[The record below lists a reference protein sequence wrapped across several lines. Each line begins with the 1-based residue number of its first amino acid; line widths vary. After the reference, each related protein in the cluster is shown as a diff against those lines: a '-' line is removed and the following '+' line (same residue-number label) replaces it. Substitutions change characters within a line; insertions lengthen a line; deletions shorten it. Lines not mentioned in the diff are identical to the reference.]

1 MAHPPPILRL
11 TDEEVDY
18 LKKQVHYQVRH
29 DRHLYDAFGNNQPI
43 FDWVLNKVLMTA
55 DHFKIRYSKDD

>member
-1 MAHPPPILRL
+1 MVLPPVLRL

-18 LKKQVHYQVRH
+18 LKKQVYYQVYH
-29 DRHLYDAFGNNQPI
+29 DRHLHSALADNKPV
-43 FDWVLNKVLMTA
+43 FDWVLSKVLMTA